1 MTFYQRRSPHEM
13 PGCSNDNCI
22 VYIPDVRVD
31 GYFEDLFQGFLWHI
45 TFPTVVKRVPTC
57 VRNINN
63 DVTLKLCSV
72 V

>member
-31 GYFEDLFQGFLWHI
+31 GVLRIDFRFLWRI

-57 VRNINN
+57 ARNINN
-63 DVTLKLCSV
+63 DVTLKLCRV